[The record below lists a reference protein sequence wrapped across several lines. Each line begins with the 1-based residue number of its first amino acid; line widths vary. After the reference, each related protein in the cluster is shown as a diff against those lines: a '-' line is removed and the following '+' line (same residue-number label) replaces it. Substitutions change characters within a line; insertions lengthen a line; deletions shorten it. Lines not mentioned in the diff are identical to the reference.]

1 MGFRRTNFLTY
12 LALGAVLGAA
22 PAVALD
28 CAEYT
33 VVWPPSGTTVPR
45 NFQIVIEASCCRR
58 LALLAI
64 SEYEPVL
71 DGPGGPIR
79 LIVGP
84 TYAEHL
90 LRAPTAQVTL
100 VPIKELKKGRTYEL
114 KFLRDASTCAK
125 ELLRVREGS
134 APPHGPITW
143 TAGDSADSV
152 APRWTG
158 KPELVGASPAH
169 GFTTEVT
176 VRVPI
181 SEAAG
186 PVQVLVEAEQ
196 LNGGYD
202 YFRHRVAVSDET
214 IVLRSSACGPMCSFL
229 GPRYRLRLTA
239 IDAAGNSSPAPMY
252 VDLDTSASA
261 P

>member
-1 MGFRRTNFLTY
+1 MDFRRTIFLAC
-12 LALGAVLGAA
+12 LALSTILGEA

-45 NFQIVIEASCCRR
+45 NFQIVMEASCCRR
-58 LALLAI
+58 PALLAI

-84 TYAEHL
+84 TYAAHP
-90 LRAPTAQVTL
+90 LRAPTAQATL
-100 VPIKELKKGRTYEL
+100 IPIKELKKGGTYEL
-114 KFLRDASTCAK
+114 KFLRDASACAR
-125 ELLRVREGS
+125 ELLRVRVASE
-134 APPHGPITW
+134 PPRGPITW
-143 TAGDSADSV
+143 IADDSADSV

-158 KPELVGASPAH
+158 KPELAKLALG
-169 GFTTEVT
+169 GFATEVT
-176 VRVPI
+176 VRAPVTDDV
-181 SEAAG
+181 G
-186 PVQVLVEAEQ
+186 PVQVLVEVEQ

-202 YFRHRVAVSDET
+202 YFRHRVPVNDET
-214 IVLRSSACGPMCSFL
+214 AILRASACGPMCTFL